1 MFETEI
7 IDGIP
12 IIKGNNTQK
21 INALNS
27 DDFKV
32 VLKNNLTNSS
42 AVIINF
48 FEIRYIDSTGF
59 SVLLS
64 VYDQAKKSNKRM
76 MLVNISPEVAGL
88 FKITKL
94 NEVFEIFPNVNDA
107 IKTIQ

>member
-12 IIKGNNTQK
+12 IIKGVNTQK

-27 DDFKV
+27 EDFKV
-32 VLKNNLTNSS
+32 VLKNNLANNK
-42 AVIINF
+42 AIIINF
-48 FEIRYIDSTGF
+48 LEIRYIDSTGF

-64 VYDQAKKSNKRM
+64 VFDQAKKSDKRM
-76 MLVNISPEVAGL
+76 LLVNISPEVTGL

-94 NEVFEIFPNVNDA
+94 NKVFDLYPTLNDA
-107 IKTIQ
+107 IKTLQ